1 MEVTVQFGG
10 VGACGVRFETTEV
23 LDRSI
28 EDDVCVYE
36 GDGGR

>member
-1 MEVTVQFGG
+1 MEVAVQFGG
-10 VGACGVRFETTEV
+10 VGVCGVRFETTEV